1 MLISVLLGGVVFLF
15 VFSWFKEA
23 ATEIFKKDLE
33 SADASTDHRSY
44 LLKIFFFDYVVCML
58 GVVFTSILFL
68 VIFNIFQ
75 YLQETYL

>member
-58 GVVFTSILFL
+58 GVVFTSIVCL